1 MNMIDLFSVPMI
13 LLYAVFYGMTM
24 KVADLMNEHNLKWF
38 KYSNLLFGVAWGL
51 FGALLILSNPIV
63 ANIILAMNIA
73 FLIRRRI
80 DYLNHAIAVSVIIIA
95 FLFCASIDITF
106 FLVFY
111 FIFLIFGGLKD
122 YVDDI
127 LKKRKTLFFTLNEAM
142 LYYPIPTLVYC
153 LIYGNW
159 IVFYVFL
166 LYTVFYDLTKYYGIK
181 HGYR

>member
-1 MNMIDLFSVPMI
+1 MIDLFSLPMI
-13 LLYAVFYGMTM
+13 LLYAVLYGVTM
-24 KVADLMNEHNLKWF
+24 KIADLLNEHGLKLF
-38 KYSNLLFGVAWGL
+38 KFSNVLFGVIWGL
-51 FGALLILSNPIV
+51 FGALLVLSNPII
-63 ANIILAMNIA
+63 ANIVLAMSMA

-80 DYLNHAIAVSVIIIA
+80 DYLNHAIAVTIIFVT
-95 FLFCASIDITF
+95 FLFYSSIAIPL

-127 LKKRKTLFFTLNEAM
+127 LKKRKNLLFYLSETM
-142 LYYPIPTLVYC
+142 LYYPIPTFIYC

-166 LYTVFYDLTKYYGIK
+166 LYTISYNLTKYYGIR
-181 HGYR
+181 HGYK

>member
-1 MNMIDLFSVPMI
+1 MIDLFSLPMI
-13 LLYAVFYGMTM
+13 LLYAVLYGVTM
-24 KVADLMNEHNLKWF
+24 KIADLHNEHGLKLF
-38 KYSNLLFGVAWGL
+38 KFSNLLFGVMWGL

-80 DYLNHAIAVSVIIIA
+80 DYLNHAVAITVIFVT
-95 FLFCASIDITF
+95 FLFYSSINIVL

-111 FIFLIFGGLKD
+111 FIFLAFGSLKD
-122 YVDDI
+122 YLDDI
-127 LKKRKTLFFTLNEAM
+127 LKKRKGLLFDLSEAM

-153 LIYGNW
+153 LIFGNW

-166 LYTVFYDLTKYYGIK
+166 LYTISYDLTKYIGVK
-181 HGYR
+181 HGYK